1 VRELAS
7 PTTRSFTDPLA
18 VWTLSK
24 IRLDGRPFSF
34 EGHEYLRAIYDDTAP
49 HVVLSKA
56 AQIGGTTWAILRSI
70 HACLLGLNVI
80 YFFPTR
86 TDVLEFSKSR
96 VSPMLLENPFLSR
109 LMTDTDT
116 AGLKRIGEAHLYLRG
131 MQSTVGMKSVPADMV
146 VFDEL
151 DETSPAAKAMARE
164 RLAHSDYKRVI
175 ELSNPSLPDY
185 GIDEGYQKSD
195 QRHWTLKCPACGRWT
210 APVKAFPTKLGE
222 AVDIIRP
229 RPDGSHYL
237 ACPGCGGELDLAS
250 GEWVADFPERQ
261 IHGYRISQLFS
272 SKVDPGEILE
282 EYRTTRF
289 PDRFY
294 NLKIG
299 VPWADLERRL
309 DEATVLSLC
318 GDELMQE
325 KAQAGSYAMGVD
337 TGKLLH
343 VVILKNAYR
352 DEGYLLVHLAICRDF
367 EELDGLMKAFYVT
380 RCVIDGL
387 PETHAARAFA
397 QRHEGQVFLSFF
409 NENQRGVPKWDE
421 EGQIVQVNR
430 TEALDA
436 SRAAVREKKLVLP
449 RRSPLVETFARHM
462 AADAK
467 VLEED
472 ESTGIQKYR
481 YIKTG
486 ENHFSLAFTYAW
498 LAREDP
504 PPTFSPDDFVVVTRH
519 SSWLDDPLVWHSLG
533 EEPDQQPRWR
543 SFARSSSSDG
553 WV

>member
-1 VRELAS
+1 MRELAS
-7 PTTRSFTDPLA
+7 PSTRSFTDPLA
-18 VWTLSK
+18 LWALSR

-56 AQIGGTTWAILRSI
+56 AQIGGTTWAILRSL
-70 HACLLGLNVI
+70 HACLQGLNVI

-96 VSPMLLENPFLSR
+96 VSPLLLENSFLSR
-109 LMTDTDT
+109 MMTDTDT
-116 AGLKRIGEAHLYLRG
+116 AGLKRIGEAHLYMRG

-185 GIDEGYQKSD
+185 GIDEQFEKSD
-195 QRHWTLKCPACGRWT
+195 QRNWTLRCPACGKWT
-210 APVKAFPTKLGE
+210 APVKEFPTKLGE
-222 AVDIIRP
+222 QVKIIRP
-229 RPDGSHYL
+229 REDGSHYL
-237 ACPGCGGELDLAS
+237 ACPNCEGELDLAE
-250 GEWVADFPERQ
+250 GEWVADYPDRP

-272 SKVDPGEILE
+272 SKVDPGEILD

-289 PDRFY
+289 PDRFF

-309 DEATVLSLC
+309 DAASVLSLC
-318 GDELMQE
+318 GDELMLE
-325 KAQAGSYAMGVD
+325 KTQFGSYAMGVD

-343 VVILKNAYR
+343 VVILRNAPR
-352 DEGYLLVHLAICRDF
+352 DESRDLVHLAVCRDF
-367 EELDGLMKAFYVT
+367 EDLDLLMSAFPVT

-387 PETHAARAFA
+387 PETHATRAFA
-397 QRHEGQVFLSFF
+397 QRHQRHVYLSFF
-409 NENQRGVPKWDE
+409 NEHQRGAPKWDE

-436 SRAAVREKKLVLP
+436 SRMAVREKMLVLP
-449 RRSPLVETFARHM
+449 RCSSLIEQFARNM

-467 VLEED
+467 VLDED
-472 ESTGIQKYR
+472 ETTGIKKYR
-481 YIKTG
+481 YVKTG

-498 LAREDP
+498 LAAKDQLP
-504 PPTFSPDDFVVVTRH
+504 PLSLDDVVIEPEP
-519 SSWLDDPLVWHSLG
+519 SWLHDSGLWSSLEG
-533 EEPDQQPRWR
+533 FNQQEMSRILSLR
-543 SFARSSSSDG
+543 SSSDG